1 MSIIMEA
8 GVMVLLWCSVMARG
22 GSRARFSWQLEK
34 NGGKVTFQYDNSL
47 FPDTNHSSV
56 QKYDAL
62 ALQFF

>member
-1 MSIIMEA
+1 M
-8 GVMVLLWCSVMARG
+8 VMVYLECDGPRWKWSEVQ
-22 GSRARFSWQLEK
+22 SYWQLEK